1 MVGVQSARQY
11 NEVDVE
17 AKIGD
22 GEWNKFS
29 IAILSLLLLFK
40 RDASTTL
47 HKQQLGIKGCPSKGS
62 LIELNENVPTHHHHN
77 WTAGP
82 KNGRV

>member
-1 MVGVQSARQY
+1 MY
-11 NEVDVE
+11 EVDVE
-17 AKIGD
+17 AKSED

-47 HKQQLGIKGCPSKGS
+47 HKQQLGIKGCPS
-62 LIELNENVPTHHHHN
+62 
-77 WTAGP
+77 
-82 KNGRV
+82 

>member
-1 MVGVQSARQY
+1 MVGIQQENMY
-11 NEVDVE
+11 EVDVE
-17 AKIGD
+17 AKSED

-47 HKQQLGIKGCPSKGS
+47 QNQHLGIKGCPS
-62 LIELNENVPTHHHHN
+62 
-77 WTAGP
+77 
-82 KNGRV
+82 

>member
-1 MVGVQSARQY
+1 MVGIQQENMY
-11 NEVDVE
+11 EVDVE
-17 AKIGD
+17 AKSED

-47 HKQQLGIKGCPSKGS
+47 HVHKQQLGIKGCPS
-62 LIELNENVPTHHHHN
+62 
-77 WTAGP
+77 
-82 KNGRV
+82 